1 MKMLSIGILFKIFM
15 FILEIYISL
24 LTHLFIEN
32 TKKNLKNEVKN
43 CLTNKRTYESYI
55 VRR

>member
-1 MKMLSIGILFKIFM
+1 MLSIGILFKIFM